1 MTNDSRKL
9 TEKLKFN
16 ELQKEVTKRRWADLL
31 EEGKEFEVMQEQMQ
45 VGADTVKELAGVVL
59 ASTRSMI
66 NDIGIIEQRLD
77 RIEKALNLD
86 PIQEEE

>member
-1 MTNDSRKL
+1 MTNDSRSL

-31 EEGKEFEVMQEQMQ
+31 EEGKEFELMQEQMQ

-86 PIQEEE
+86 SIQEEE

>member
-1 MTNDSRKL
+1 MTDDSRSL

-31 EEGKEFEVMQEQMQ
+31 EEGKEFELMQEQMQ

-86 PIQEEE
+86 SIQEEE

>member
-1 MTNDSRKL
+1 MTDDSRSL

-31 EEGKEFEVMQEQMQ
+31 EEGKEFELMQEQMQ

-86 PIQEEE
+86 PIQKEE

>member
-1 MTNDSRKL
+1 MTNDSRSL

-31 EEGKEFEVMQEQMQ
+31 EEGKEFELMQEQMQ

-59 ASTRSMI
+59 SSTRSMI

-86 PIQEEE
+86 SIQEEE

>member
-1 MTNDSRKL
+1 MTDDSRSL

-31 EEGKEFEVMQEQMQ
+31 EEGKEFELMQEQMQ

-86 PIQEEE
+86 SIQKEE

>member
-1 MTNDSRKL
+1 MTNDSRSL

-16 ELQKEVTKRRWADLL
+16 ELQKEVTKRRWVELL
-31 EEGKEFEVMQEQMQ
+31 EEGKEFELMQEQMQ

-86 PIQEEE
+86 SIQEEE

>member
-1 MTNDSRKL
+1 MTNDSRDL

-31 EEGKEFEVMQEQMQ
+31 EEGKEFELMQEQMQ
-45 VGADTVKELAGVVL
+45 IGADTVKELAGVVL